1 VLFSAP
7 AKMNNETQTD
17 PLWHTQKIKAH
28 LSLLADHL
36 RQDSAVVTEP
46 QAKALF
52 ETSAEVLRG
61 LLKAFDDY
69 EAKHA
74 RANESGKN

>member
-1 VLFSAP
+1 MSSEH
-7 AKMNNETQTD
+7 ETN
-17 PLWHTQKIKAH
+17 PLWHTQKLKAQ
-28 LSLLADHL
+28 LSLLTDHL
-36 RQDSAVVTEP
+36 RQDSAVVTDP

-74 RANESGKN
+74 RMSESGLE